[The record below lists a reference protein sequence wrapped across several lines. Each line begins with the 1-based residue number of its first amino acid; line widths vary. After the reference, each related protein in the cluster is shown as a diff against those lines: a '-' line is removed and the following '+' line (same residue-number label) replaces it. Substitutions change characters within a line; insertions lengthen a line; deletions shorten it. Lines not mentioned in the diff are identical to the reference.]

1 MAIASDDASTTA
13 APSGPFI
20 LPEAIVIRD
29 IIVLGL
35 TPQFMSQHRMKDNDV
50 FVVVAR
56 KSNAEATAMAIN
68 PSTVRSTLSA
78 SSSSQPVR
86 ASEAYASGGIRIGE
100 LVMPLERV
108 REDLLECQSRIRL
121 VLACF
126 TSSVLLLP
134 SRTLS
139 LWQTEAIDLSSASQL
154 FSTIRDLYPVE
165 GTTGGGR
172 LRLGCAIHIS
182 PPGAVIPRLTENML
196 LPDDTLRAVA
206 AVNSNDSS
214 ATVRVTERCECCVGT
229 GEVCCPMC
237 MGVGEVRCPQCL
249 GKEDCCLELGKE
261 GVLSAV
267 PVFRDANY
275 VSATLAVPRHI

>member
-50 FVVVAR
+50 LVVVAR
-56 KSNAEATAMAIN
+56 KSNAATTAMAIN
-68 PSTVRSTLSA
+68 PSTVRGTLSA
-78 SSSSQPVR
+78 ASSEPVR
-86 ASEAYASGGIRIGE
+86 TSEAYATGGIRIGQ
-100 LVMPLERV
+100 LVMPLECV
-108 REDLLECQSRIRL
+108 REDLMECSSQIRL

-196 LPDDTLRAVA
+196 LPDDT
-206 AVNSNDSS
+206 
-214 ATVRVTERCECCVGT
+214 
-229 GEVCCPMC
+229 
-237 MGVGEVRCPQCL
+237 
-249 GKEDCCLELGKE
+249 
-261 GVLSAV
+261 
-267 PVFRDANY
+267 
-275 VSATLAVPRHI
+275 